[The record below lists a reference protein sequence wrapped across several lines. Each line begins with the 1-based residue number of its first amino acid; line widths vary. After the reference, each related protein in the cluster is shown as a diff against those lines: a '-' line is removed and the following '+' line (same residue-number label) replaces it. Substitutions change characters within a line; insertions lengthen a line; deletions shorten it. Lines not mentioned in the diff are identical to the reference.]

1 MGKITRIPNE
11 PRMGRRDTVALPSLS
26 ETWRTKDAP
35 YHERGTAMSDY
46 VHAINQIYGQAEL
59 SAKLLTALR
68 EAGKDLDA
76 LTRDDLAV
84 FDEQHGGGR
93 EATRELARLT
103 GLRADMHV
111 LDVGSGLGGPARTLA
126 AEFGC
131 RVTGRDLTEEFCRA
145 AVMLT
150 ARVGLQERIT
160 FQHGSA
166 LDLPFEA
173 TSFDVVWTQG
183 MLMNIADKPRLF
195 AEAYRVLRPG
205 GRLAFQASLAGP
217 VPGVYYPTF
226 WADDAQLSFLVPPEE
241 CRRLLVA
248 TGFQERAWHDRTPQA
263 GPEEATAA
271 GSPPALGWA
280 VIVATNLEGRIA
292 NMRRNYAEGRLV
304 QVMAVFERPA

>member
-1 MGKITRIPNE
+1 VGGAAR
-11 PRMGRRDTVALPSLS
+11 
-26 ETWRTKDAP
+26 
-35 YHERGTAMSDY
+35 SDY
-46 VHAINQIYGQAEL
+46 AHAINQLYGQAEL
-59 SAKLLTALR
+59 GAKILAALR
-68 EAGKDLDA
+68 EAGKDLET
-76 LTRDDLAV
+76 LTRDDLASC
-84 FDEQHGGGR
+84 DEQHGGGR

-103 GLRADMHV
+103 GLRAGMPV

-145 AVMLT
+145 AVRLT
-150 ARVGLQERIT
+150 AHVGLQDRIT

-173 TSFDVVWTQG
+173 ATFDVVWTQG
-183 MLMNIADKPRLF
+183 VLMNIADKPRLF

-226 WADDAQLSFLVPPEE
+226 WVDDAQLSFLVSPEE
-241 CRRLLVA
+241 CRRLLMA

-263 GPEEATAA
+263 GAEEAASA
-271 GSPPALGWA
+271 GNPPALGMA
-280 VIVATNLEGRIA
+280 IIVSTNLEGRVA
-292 NMRRNYAEGRLV
+292 NMRQNYAEGRLV

>member
-1 MGKITRIPNE
+1 
-11 PRMGRRDTVALPSLS
+11 
-26 ETWRTKDAP
+26 
-35 YHERGTAMSDY
+35 MSDY
-46 VHAINQIYGQAEL
+46 AHAINQLYGQADL
-59 SAKLLTALR
+59 SAKILTALR
-68 EAGKDLDA
+68 EAGTDLEA
-76 LTRDDLAV
+76 LTRDDVAS

-103 GLRADMHV
+103 GLRASMHV

-173 TSFDVVWTQG
+173 ASFDVVWTQG
-183 MLMNIADKPRLF
+183 VLMNIADKARLF
-195 AEAYRVLRPG
+195 AEVYRVLRPS

-226 WADDAQLSFLVPPEE
+226 WADDAQLSFLVSPED

-248 TGFQERAWHDRTPQA
+248 TGFHECAWHDRPPKPGQKRR
-263 GPEEATAA
+263 PLRAA
-271 GSPPALGWA
+271 
-280 VIVATNLEGRIA
+280 
-292 NMRRNYAEGRLV
+292 RLPL
-304 QVMAVFERPA
+304 AWPSSSRLTW